1 MTCISTRDYI
11 ELVDATG
18 RQWHPAKRGRI
29 TGRPPAVLGQL
40 GIAADQW
47 VNRVRAVKP
56 EGGFCRAIGSEGALL
71 DKAATIG
78 QRWLRGLG
86 IARSLAN

>member
-1 MTCISTRDYI
+1 
-11 ELVDATG
+11 L

-40 GIAADQW
+40 GIISAAQW

-56 EGGFCRAIGSEGALL
+56 EGGFCRAVGSEAALL
-71 DKAATIG
+71 DKAAAIG

>member
-1 MTCISTRDYI
+1 M
-11 ELVDATG
+11 
-18 RQWHPAKRGRI
+18 
-29 TGRPPAVLGQL
+29 LGQL
-40 GIAADQW
+40 GIDADQW

-56 EGGFCRAIGSEGALL
+56 DGGFCRAISSEGALL

-86 IARSLAN
+86 IARLLGIRPTAPILPCRGFLDKS